1 MQQLDV
7 NHLVVANSGVG
18 ISSLAG
24 APTMHVEG
32 VQLSRLICA
41 IRSIA
46 AKKAKINC
54 LSIINTIFMPD
65 QYRGLSATRLT
76 FGWSTLLP
84 PQFNILLE
92 LLLFLLL
99 FTLIIRDDQLNNL
112 LEIGLFVTNLLVVKQ
127 I

>member
-1 MQQLDV
+1 
-7 NHLVVANSGVG
+7 
-18 ISSLAG
+18 
-24 APTMHVEG
+24 
-32 VQLSRLICA
+32 
-41 IRSIA
+41 
-46 AKKAKINC
+46 
-54 LSIINTIFMPD
+54 MPD

-112 LEIGLFVTNLLVVKQ
+112 LENGVDITLFFGAGICEPPVVFYHCLGLFVTNLLVVKQ